1 MLPKDLLHF
10 ALVRAIPFIDDREFR
25 LLNSRPSLK
34 KRSIDAS
41 FEIHFNGWKWNRSGE
56 DAKFQMVAVV
66 QSKALKT
73 WRNSQPIPVKAM
85 FDKQDGYIAARAFN
99 DPKSDDYY
107 SWDLVDVKNDN
118 TAIARLV
125 DVVNQEV
132 LPFFDGCLSLESFTD
147 LGLSPGIWGASLVE
161 LALSKDD
168 RMLAVDIAQKVV
180 DELSSTDRR
189 VLNNLLSSLNRSDF
203 PQVTGTRHSL
213 GFMAGVIL
221 LNDLP
226 ISVQE

>member
-10 ALVRAIPFIDDREFR
+10 ALVQAMPFIGDREFR

-41 FEIHFNGWKWNRSGE
+41 FEIDFNGWKWNRSGE
-56 DAKFQMVAVV
+56 DAKFRMVAVA
-66 QSKALKT
+66 QSKALKV

-85 FDKQDGYIAARAFN
+85 FGKQDGYIAARAFN
-99 DPKSDDYY
+99 DPKGNDYY
-107 SWDLVDVKNDN
+107 SWNFADVNNDN
-118 TAIARLV
+118 AVIARFI
-125 DVVNQEV
+125 DIVNQEV
-132 LPFFDGCLSLESFTD
+132 LPFFDRCISLESFAD
-147 LGLSPGIWGASLVE
+147 LGLWPDIWGPSLVE
-161 LALSKDD
+161 LALSKGD
-168 RMLAVDIAQKVV
+168 RMLAVDLAQKVV
-180 DELSSTDRR
+180 DELSSMDRR
-189 VLNNLLSSLNRSDF
+189 MLNNLLRSLNRSDF